1 MQTAQPKRK
10 EWQMAEVSSR
20 NTSVSCLAIWAAIW
34 LMFLMMRFSPL
45 DIRVIP
51 GIGPIM
57 LMALVVVLV
66 APIVAT
72 GIAGAALVRQPSV
85 PLNWLTFACAIIVL
99 LGQVHLIMN
108 STWL

>member
-1 MQTAQPKRK
+1 MAKTSLRTAA
-10 EWQMAEVSSR
+10 M
-20 NTSVSCLAIWAAIW
+20 SCLAIWAAIW
-34 LMFLMMRFSPL
+34 LMFLVMRFSTL
-45 DIRVIP
+45 DMRVVP

-72 GIAGAALVRQPSV
+72 GIAGAALVRQPRL
-85 PLNWLTFACAIIVL
+85 PMNWLTFGCAIIAL
-99 LGQVHLIMN
+99 LGQVRLIMI

>member
-1 MQTAQPKRK
+1 
-10 EWQMAEVSSR
+10 MAKVSLR

-57 LMALVVVLV
+57 LIALVVALV

-72 GIAGAALVRQPSV
+72 GIAGAALVRQPRA
-85 PLNWLTFACAIIVL
+85 PMNWLTFGCAIIAL
-99 LGQVHLIMN
+99 LGQVHLIMI